1 MTSLAALSTIALFG
15 GPKRTDQTA
24 GHKESIGGAM
34 TIAWDDQFKRGN
46 IMWKVPRN
54 IRMNDNIV
62 VREDEIA
69 VFYRDGKALA
79 YLDVPDRYA
88 LTSQNAPIMGWLT
101 RVFSGVVQQAEVF
114 YLQKRVF
121 DGKFG
126 SKDPF
131 IFEDPDF
138 DLIELRTFGEFRYK
152 IASAENFINQFVGT
166 FGLATSAEVELRVK
180 EELVKQLYVTIGNM
194 KQKGMKVTQLAISL
208 NQIEQFTL
216 DSSKPHF
223 GNLGIEIVQL
233 SGLNIPIPEEI
244 KEAIRKASGA
254 RVLGRAGP
262 GGVAAYQQFAV
273 ADSMKTAAAQPGGT
287 AGVGMGLG
295 AGIGMGVAMGQQMPQ
310 MIQPAQQAQ
319 QTKACVKCGKQI
331 PVNMKFCG
339 ECGAE
344 QVEGKP
350 CIKCGKAVAPGLKF
364 CGECGSPQVLTCPS
378 CKAENPGNLKF
389 CGSCGKPLQS
399 G

>member
-1 MTSLAALSTIALFG
+1 MSFAGLSTIALFG
-15 GPKRTDQTA
+15 GGKRSDDTA
-24 GHKESIGGAM
+24 GRREGLIGGSM
-34 TIAWDDQFKRGN
+34 TIAWDDQYKQAN
-46 IMWKVPRN
+46 IMGKVPRN

-79 YLDVPDRYA
+79 YLDVANRYA
-88 LTSQNAPIMGWLT
+88 LTSQNAMIVGWFQK
-101 RVFSGVVQQAEVF
+101 VFTGVQQQAEVY
-114 YLQKRVF
+114 YLQKRIF

-138 DLIELRTFGEFRYK
+138 DLIELKTFGEFRYK
-152 IASAENFINQFVGT
+152 IASAENFINQFIGT
-166 FGLATSAEVELRVK
+166 FKLAESRMVEDRIR

-194 KQKGMKVTQLAISL
+194 KQKGMKVTQLATSL

-216 DSSKPHF
+216 ENSKSHF

-244 KEAIRKASGA
+244 KEAMRKASGA

-273 ADSMKTAAAQPGGT
+273 ADSMKTAAANPSGG

-295 AGIGMGVAMGQQMPQ
+295 AGVGMGYAMGSQMPGMMQ
-310 MIQPAQQAQ
+310 QPQAQQ
-319 QTKACVKCGKQI
+319 QTKACVKCGAQI
-331 PVNMKFCG
+331 PVTMKFCG
-339 ECGAE
+339 TCGAE

-350 CIKCGKAVAPGLKF
+350 CVKCGKAVPPGLKF
-364 CGECGSPQVLTCPS
+364 CGECGSAQTIACPS

-389 CGSCGKPLQS
+389 CGSCGKPL
-399 G
+399 GG